1 MKNTIITGI
10 FCLLT
15 ACNLSG
21 QWGKKIKGNGSQ
33 ELETRQVGTYDAIT
47 VSHIFTVYL
56 VSGAEGEIR
65 IEAEGN
71 LMEHILTDVSG
82 GELKIRVER
91 GVQLQP
97 SKEFR
102 DEGIRIWVPVESIS
116 EVSASGASD
125 LIGETPLTADRF
137 KVNISGAADA
147 ELDIAAEF
155 LRVNLSGASEL
166 NLKGSAETLEIEG
179 SGASDLDAYG
189 LTARHVDAELSGSSD
204 ADVTAN
210 ESLKARVSGAGGLSY
225 KGDPPRLES
234 KASGAGHVR
243 KG

>member
-1 MKNTIITGI
+1 MV
-10 FCLLT
+10 CLLT
-15 ACNLSG
+15 ACNLNG
-21 QWGKKIKGNGSQ
+21 QWGKKVKGNGNQTS
-33 ELETRQVGTYDAIT
+33 ETRNVGSYDAVS

-56 VSGAEGEIR
+56 VSGTEGEIR
-65 IEAEGN
+65 IEAEEN
-71 LMEHILTDVSG
+71 LLEHILTDVSG
-82 GELKIRVER
+82 DELKIRVER

-97 SKEFR
+97 SREFR
-102 DEGIRIWVPVESIS
+102 KEGIRIWVPVESIS

-125 LIGETPLTADRF
+125 LIGETALNADRF

-147 ELDIAAEF
+147 ELNVAAERV
-155 LRVNLSGASEL
+155 RVNLSGASEL
-166 NLKGSAETLEIEG
+166 RLEGSAETLEIEG

-189 LTARHVDAELSGSSD
+189 LTARHVDAVLSGSSD
-204 ADVTAN
+204 ADVNAS
-210 ESLKARVSGAGGLSY
+210 ESLKARVSGAGGLTY